1 MGVSRGTKVTKTNI
15 TNLMEDCRSL
25 CYGAYGYDKPNITS
39 VLTTVQNSTLAIFD
53 GMNRIQHALQSI
65 YNDFNNTTLYTF
77 DGTTTTLS
85 SPDIVSVN
93 TLILASDYNGLESTH
108 NTYSNICFT
117 YTPCSCNGHI
127 CSCDGVDSSCYLRCY
142 PETPGT
148 CDPLDACGD
157 FSYESYTSSQSPP
170 YYCDIFWCSAYYW
183 GTNGEDFVDCS
194 TAFMINNCNPYGY
207 YCHNGGGGC
216 NCDGEDCS
224 GLTAC

>member
-1 MGVSRGTKVTKTNI
+1 MIKILINGINGKMGTEVAKQIKKHPNMYLLGGFDRHI
-15 TNLMEDCRSL
+15 IHNL
-25 CYGAYGYDKPNITS
+25 GFP
-39 VLTTVQNSTLAIFD
+39 V
-53 GMNRIQHALQSI
+53 

-157 FSYESYTSSQSPP
+157 FSYESYTSS
-170 YYCDIFWCSAYYW
+170 
-183 GTNGEDFVDCS
+183 
-194 TAFMINNCNPYGY
+194 
-207 YCHNGGGGC
+207 
-216 NCDGEDCS
+216 
-224 GLTAC
+224 